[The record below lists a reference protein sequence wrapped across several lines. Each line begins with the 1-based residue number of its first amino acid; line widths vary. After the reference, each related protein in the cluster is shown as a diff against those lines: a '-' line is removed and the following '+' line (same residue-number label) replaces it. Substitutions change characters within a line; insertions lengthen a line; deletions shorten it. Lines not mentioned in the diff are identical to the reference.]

1 MIVIC
6 QVPAPAPLLRHPGPA
21 AQLQVIMMMMMMMM
35 MMMPSSRNRA
45 RIDEVEA
52 GLFVGSM
59 DAATDILN
67 LEVHG
72 VTHIVTVIVNLLL

>member
-21 AQLQVIMMMMMMMM
+21 AQLQVIMIMMMMM

>member
-1 MIVIC
+1 MSFVRS
-6 QVPAPAPLLRHPGPA
+6 PHLRHSSDI
-21 AQLQVIMMMMMMMM
+21 LDLL
-35 MMMPSSRNRA
+35 PSSRNRA